1 MIINL
6 ILNIINNSKYKYSI
20 ALPIILS
27 NIKLNENVSSVTE
40 VSYAVFVLSLI
51 ALLCFI
57 NIIFYILSYILLTKG
72 NYMLETLISTFLAC
86 GEPSE
91 SIKKFVCLFFC
102 FFFVLVEESKIK
114 HP

>member
-1 MIINL
+1 M
-6 ILNIINNSKYKYSI
+6 
-20 ALPIILS
+20 PIILS

-72 NYMLETLISTFLAC
+72 NYENKYPKL
-86 GEPSE
+86 
-91 SIKKFVCLFFC
+91 KFIINYYKNTSLVYITIEILFC
-102 FFFVLVEESKIK
+102 FICLLILVVFSLLLILK
-114 HP
+114 